1 MIKIQVPATSANLGS
16 GFDSL
21 GIALSLYNNVWIEEY
36 DHIDIVSKD
45 GLDIPKDK
53 SNLIFWSAKYL
64 YKMAGKKLPGL
75 RIVQENN
82 IPMARGL
89 GSSSA
94 CIVAGILAANNFL
107 GTPFSKSQLIN
118 FAAEIEGH
126 PDNTTPAFLGGL
138 SVTAIEDKTVFYDNV
153 QISNKIRFAVF
164 IPPFRLK
171 TSVARQALPETYSRN
186 DSVYNLSR
194 SALIV
199 TSLVSGNF
207 KNLKVAVKDKLHQPY
222 RMKFIDDLDKIFRIS
237 YNLGSYGTYITGAG
251 PSIISIVDET
261 VGKVMKEQ
269 VLEYLGKEGILGW
282 KFELLKPD
290 MLGATI
296 SFD

>member
-138 SVTAIEDKTVFYDNV
+138 SVTAIEGKTVFYDNV

-269 VLEYLGKEGILGW
+269 VLEYLGKEGILDIC
-282 KFELLKPD
+282 EE
-290 MLGATI
+290 GARRPSLSSTA
-296 SFD
+296 